1 MTGANERPTAN
12 ASTASGTAVYV
23 LTGRQ
28 LTYTISVNGLSAAA
42 SGAHIHVG
50 GSTIAG
56 PVVVPFTVSATQSGV
71 VSSGT
76 IDLTYP
82 VVSGSSSISGDS
94 LKVLLENGNAYTNVH
109 NSSSRAASS
118 AGRSRGNSG
127 RHRGRATTRAPRTPA
142 LRRALKTG
150 RRTLAGPVVCE
161 RVRRVARESTA
172 IARPRVAPDVP
183 IRPRPTYRAP
193 SDRWTGRH
201 VVRQRWRDVTPVAV
215 RPEVDERWPRRLEDH
230 GLV

>member
-1 MTGANERPTAN
+1 MRLRLFIFTAGVAAAGATLACSDSTGISSTTYVATMTGANERPTAN

-94 LKVLLENGNAYTNVH
+94 LKVLLEDGNAYTNVH
-109 NSSSRAASS
+109 NSSFP
-118 AGRSRGNSG
+118 GGELRGQI
-127 RHRGRATTRAPRTPA
+127 TR
-142 LRRALKTG
+142 
-150 RRTLAGPVVCE
+150 
-161 RVRRVARESTA
+161 
-172 IARPRVAPDVP
+172 
-183 IRPRPTYRAP
+183 
-193 SDRWTGRH
+193 
-201 VVRQRWRDVTPVAV
+201 Q
-215 RPEVDERWPRRLEDH
+215 
-230 GLV
+230 